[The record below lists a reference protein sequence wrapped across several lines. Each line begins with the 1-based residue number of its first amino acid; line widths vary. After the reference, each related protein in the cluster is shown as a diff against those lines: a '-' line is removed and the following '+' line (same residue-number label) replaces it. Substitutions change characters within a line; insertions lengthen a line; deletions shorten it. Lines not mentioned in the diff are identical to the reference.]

1 VLAFRNNT
9 FSNPEGL
16 IDLMQRS
23 RGKMKLQP
31 DHKLV
36 FKDDWDSPEQRLKGV
51 RRLISDL
58 ARLAEKGRK
67 AA

>member
-1 VLAFRNNT
+1 
-9 FSNPEGL
+9 
-16 IDLMQRS
+16 
-23 RGKMKLQP
+23 
-31 DHKLV
+31 V
-36 FKDDWDSPEQRLKGV
+36 FKDDWDLPEQRLKGV